1 MSGPKWFPEVKFLH
15 SVKMRALE
23 WLMPGFIPKG
33 KIVTVAGDP
42 GVGKGLFIADLA
54 ARISVGEALPGDAE
68 RSGDPGGVFFC
79 SEEDS
84 LDDVVKPRILAAG
97 GNPKNIRFFTGMTR
111 RDPDGSV
118 TGFRSFTLADID
130 VFREALKTGRAGP
143 RLIVFDPVTSY
154 LGKGV
159 DANSNGDVRTALAPY
174 IKAAEESGATIVLVT
189 HLNKSKEMTPNQRIN
204 GATAFAAISRS
215 VLMVTPGRDADQRCV
230 FQTKSNLDKK
240 PAPLAFRIQGRAVE
254 EDELIVDTASIEWS
268 SGPVDLTI
276 EEALEGPS
284 ATAEE
289 VREVHGTLRERL
301 KSGPASLSELYSL
314 VSSKGVSERQLRKR
328 LSELKAT
335 AKPEGRRGPWMYRL
349 PEDPGSAS

>member
-1 MSGPKWFPEVKFLH
+1 MSGSKWLPEVQFLH
-15 SVKMRALE
+15 SIEMRPLE
-23 WLMPGFIPKG
+23 WLMPGFIPKA
-33 KIVTVAGDP
+33 KLVTVAGDP

-68 RSGDPGGVFFC
+68 GSGDPGGVFFC

-84 LDDVVKPRILAAG
+84 LDDVVKPRVLAAG

-189 HLNKSKEMTPNQRIN
+189 HLNKSKEMTPIQRIN
-204 GATAFAAISRS
+204 GSTAFAAISRC
-215 VLMVTPGRDADQRCV
+215 VIMVTPGRDADQRCV
-230 FQTKSNLDKK
+230 FLTKSNVGTK
-240 PAPLAFRIQGRAVE
+240 PAALAFRIQGRVVE
-254 EDELIVDTASIEWS
+254 ENGVSVETASIKWS
-268 SGPVDLTI
+268 SDPVDLTI
-276 EEALEGPS
+276 EEALEGLS
-284 ATAEE
+284 ANAEE
-289 VREVHGTLRERL
+289 VREVHGTIRERL
-301 KSGPASLSELYSL
+301 NRGPASLSELHTL
-314 VSSKGVSERQLRKR
+314 VSGKGVSERQLRKR

-335 AKPEGRRGPWMYRL
+335 AKPEGHRGPWMYRL
-349 PEDPGSAS
+349 PEDPGSAA

>member
-15 SVKMRALE
+15 SVKIRALE
-23 WLMPGFIPKG
+23 WLLPGFIPKG
-33 KIVTVAGDP
+33 KIVTIAGDP

-54 ARISVGEALPGDAE
+54 ARISTGRALPGEAE
-68 RSGDPGGVFFC
+68 GSGVPGGVFFC

-84 LDDVVKPRILAAG
+84 LEDVVKPRILAAEG
-97 GNPKNIRFFTGMTR
+97 DPKYIRYFTGMTR

-118 TGFRSFTLADID
+118 TGSRSFTLADID
-130 VFREALKTGRAGP
+130 VFREALKTRHPGP
-143 RLIVFDPVTSY
+143 QLIVFDPVTSY
-154 LGKGV
+154 LGRGV

-189 HLNKSKEMTPNQRIN
+189 HLNKSKEMTPIQRIN
-204 GATAFAAISRS
+204 GSTAFAAISRC
-215 VLMVTPGRDADQRCV
+215 VIMVTPGRDADQRCV
-230 FQTKSNLDKK
+230 FLTKSNLGTK
-240 PAPLAFRIQGRAVE
+240 PAALAFRIQGRVVE
-254 EDELIVDTASIEWS
+254 ENGVSVETASIKWS
-268 SGPVDLTI
+268 SDPVDLTI
-276 EEALEGPS
+276 EEALEGLS
-284 ATAEE
+284 AEAEE
-289 VREVHGTLRERL
+289 VREVHGTIRERL
-301 KSGPASLSELYSL
+301 RKGPASLSELYSL